1 MRATVLAALAVT
13 ACAPTQE
20 PAADTPSP
28 AQPAVATLAE
38 TLAAP
43 TATAVFTFDLATPI
57 ALTVAANSGRLP
69 EVEEIRTILPRDG
82 IRAVLRP
89 QFLSMEDADRV
100 YDHDEP
106 VIGIE
111 IDGVARAYSIP
122 FLSEHEIVND
132 EIAGRKI
139 AVTW

>member
-1 MRATVLAALAVT
+1 
-13 ACAPTQE
+13 
-20 PAADTPSP
+20 
-28 AQPAVATLAE
+28 
-38 TLAAP
+38 
-43 TATAVFTFDLATPI
+43 
-57 ALTVAANSGRLP
+57 
-69 EVEEIRTILPRDG
+69 
-82 IRAVLRP
+82 
-89 QFLSMEDADRV
+89 MEDADRV

>member
-13 ACAPTQE
+13 ACAPTLE

-28 AQPAVATLAE
+28 TQPAVATLAE
-38 TLAAP
+38 THAAP
-43 TATAVFTFDLATPI
+43 TATAVFTFEIATPI

>member
-1 MRATVLAALAVT
+1 M
-13 ACAPTQE
+13 
-20 PAADTPSP
+20 
-28 AQPAVATLAE
+28 
-38 TLAAP
+38 
-43 TATAVFTFDLATPI
+43 
-57 ALTVAANSGRLP
+57 
-69 EVEEIRTILPRDG
+69 
-82 IRAVLRP
+82 LRP

>member
-13 ACAPTQE
+13 ACAPTLE

-28 AQPAVATLAE
+28 TQPAVATLAE
-38 TLAAP
+38 THAAP

-122 FLSEHEIVND
+122 YLSEHEIVND

>member
-13 ACAPTQE
+13 ACAPTLE
-20 PAADTPSP
+20 PAADTPNP
-28 AQPAVATLAE
+28 TQPAVATLAE

-43 TATAVFTFDLATPI
+43 TATAVFTFELATPI